1 MGKSVNCLHLLSLN
15 FLLLFSNYSFAKEGM
30 WLPNLL
36 GHVNEAEMK
45 DLGMK
50 ISADDIYSIN
60 HTSLKDAVVQFG
72 GGCTGELISSQSLL
86 LTNHHCGFSQIQTLS
101 TLEKNYIK
109 DGYWAKSFEEELPC
123 PGLTATFIIEIRN
136 VSEQILPFISD
147 TMSEMK
153 RQSVIKLITD
163 NLEKAA
169 ISGTHYKAFTK
180 SFYQGNE
187 FYLFITEVFTDIRFV
202 GVAPKAIGNFGSD
215 TDNWMWP
222 RHTGDFSLFRIYA
235 GKDNHPADYSKE
247 NKPFSPR
254 YFLPINISGIK
265 EGDFAMIMGFPGK
278 TNEYLPAEGLEM
290 VYSQTNADKVS
301 IREQRLKIWKEA
313 MGTNDT
319 IQLNYSAKYRTLAN
333 YYKKWSLENQNLRKH
348 ESILKRK
355 GFDKQFLEWTLADSM
370 RRAEFGN
377 LLNDF
382 SEIYSKGK
390 VFGHA
395 LDYTSESLMGIELL
409 NYVLSF
415 KKLIELRRNIHAD
428 EKEVEVQLEKT
439 KKMANGFFKS
449 YSKSTDKKVCFSMLK
464 LSDENMSDSLRPDI
478 LVRIKNDFSGDFM
491 KYTEELYSKTIF
503 LKQEKLLSMLNNFG
517 SVEIKKLTK
526 DPAWKLAINIQDFQK
541 EKIQPSYNA
550 FVQGS
555 AKLLRKYMEGIL
567 QMDTVKQ
574 FYPDANSTLRVT
586 YGSIQG
592 MNPRDG
598 VIYNWQTNL
607 DGLIEKGNLNDDDFQ
622 VPEKLKEL
630 YATRNF
636 GQYESNGSVPLAF
649 LTSTQTTGGNS
660 GSPVLNDKGELIG
673 TSFDRASEGVMSDY
687 VFDEKLT
694 RTISLD
700 IRFTL
705 FIIEKL
711 GGADRLIQEMKII
724 KDK

>member
-1 MGKSVNCLHLLSLN
+1 
-15 FLLLFSNYSFAKEGM
+15 
-30 WLPNLL
+30 
-36 GHVNEAEMK
+36 
-45 DLGMK
+45 
-50 ISADDIYSIN
+50 
-60 HTSLKDAVVQFG
+60 
-72 GGCTGELISSQSLL
+72 
-86 LTNHHCGFSQIQTLS
+86 
-101 TLEKNYIK
+101 
-109 DGYWAKSFEEELPC
+109 
-123 PGLTATFIIEIRN
+123 
-136 VSEQILPFISD
+136 
-147 TMSEMK
+147 
-153 RQSVIKLITD
+153 
-163 NLEKAA
+163 
-169 ISGTHYKAFTK
+169 
-180 SFYQGNE
+180 
-187 FYLFITEVFTDIRFV
+187 
-202 GVAPKAIGNFGSD
+202 
-215 TDNWMWP
+215 
-222 RHTGDFSLFRIYA
+222 
-235 GKDNHPADYSKE
+235 
-247 NKPFSPR
+247 
-254 YFLPINISGIK
+254 
-265 EGDFAMIMGFPGK
+265 MIMGFPGK

-313 MGTNDT
+313 MGANDT

-370 RRAEFGN
+370 RRAEYGN

-439 KKMANGFFKS
+439 KKMVNGFFKS

>member
-1 MGKSVNCLHLLSLN
+1 
-15 FLLLFSNYSFAKEGM
+15 
-30 WLPNLL
+30 
-36 GHVNEAEMK
+36 
-45 DLGMK
+45 
-50 ISADDIYSIN
+50 
-60 HTSLKDAVVQFG
+60 
-72 GGCTGELISSQSLL
+72 
-86 LTNHHCGFSQIQTLS
+86 
-101 TLEKNYIK
+101 
-109 DGYWAKSFEEELPC
+109 
-123 PGLTATFIIEIRN
+123 
-136 VSEQILPFISD
+136 
-147 TMSEMK
+147 
-153 RQSVIKLITD
+153 
-163 NLEKAA
+163 
-169 ISGTHYKAFTK
+169 
-180 SFYQGNE
+180 
-187 FYLFITEVFTDIRFV
+187 
-202 GVAPKAIGNFGSD
+202 
-215 TDNWMWP
+215 
-222 RHTGDFSLFRIYA
+222 
-235 GKDNHPADYSKE
+235 
-247 NKPFSPR
+247 
-254 YFLPINISGIK
+254 
-265 EGDFAMIMGFPGK
+265 
-278 TNEYLPAEGLEM
+278 
-290 VYSQTNADKVS
+290 
-301 IREQRLKIWKEA
+301 
-313 MGTNDT
+313 
-319 IQLNYSAKYRTLAN
+319 
-333 YYKKWSLENQNLRKH
+333 
-348 ESILKRK
+348 
-355 GFDKQFLEWTLADSM
+355 
-370 RRAEFGN
+370 
-377 LLNDF
+377 
-382 SEIYSKGK
+382 
-390 VFGHA
+390 
-395 LDYTSESLMGIELL
+395 
-409 NYVLSF
+409 
-415 KKLIELRRNIHAD
+415 
-428 EKEVEVQLEKT
+428 
-439 KKMANGFFKS
+439 
-449 YSKSTDKKVCFSMLK
+449 MLK